1 MVAIAATENGNAG
14 SPGGGPCFKPT
25 VRRWGTALI
34 DAAGRARSQRR
45 GGVGH
50 GGVPFEVL
58 TTPSRLAVLTLL
70 ATLAAPTPAPAQLGA
85 RDSVVYRVSPI
96 SRFEVK
102 TGKAGLFGFAGHE
115 HVIRARGFSGCV
127 MYSPNAPSLSRVEI
141 TVPAD
146 SLEVLT
152 PPDTAE
158 IRKVTEAMRTDILRV
173 EQYPTISFT
182 SKTVTAVDSGFR
194 LVAELTL
201 AGQTREVPVDVRVAI
216 GSDTL
221 RAWASF
227 AVKQTDFGIKPFR
240 GGPAGTVR
248 VADRVTFAIEAVAV
262 RVP

>member
-1 MVAIAATENGNAG
+1 MADTENGNAG

-158 IRKVTEAMRTDILRV
+158 IRKVTEALRTDILRV

>member
-1 MVAIAATENGNAG
+1 MAETENGNTG

>member
-1 MVAIAATENGNAG
+1 PAPTPSSSGDSPEPFSPTKQVTRAERSSEGRGAMADTENGNAG
-14 SPGGGPCFKPT
+14 APGGGPCFKPT

-45 GGVGH
+45 GEVGH

-85 RDSVVYRVSPI
+85 RDSVVYRVSPL
-96 SRFEVK
+96 SLFEVK
-102 TGKAGLFGFAGHE
+102 TGNAGLFGFAGHE

-152 PPDTAE
+152 PPDTTE
-158 IRKVTEAMRTDILRV
+158 IRKVTEAMRTDIRRV
-173 EQYPTISFT
+173 GQDPTS
-182 SKTVTAVDSGFR
+182 SCPSNN
-194 LVAELTL
+194 LT
-201 AGQTREVPVDVRVAI
+201 EWP
-216 GSDTL
+216 
-221 RAWASF
+221 
-227 AVKQTDFGIKPFR
+227 
-240 GGPAGTVR
+240 
-248 VADRVTFAIEAVAV
+248 
-262 RVP
+262 

>member
-1 MVAIAATENGNAG
+1 
-14 SPGGGPCFKPT
+14 PCFKPT

-58 TTPSRLAVLTLL
+58 TTPSRRAVLTLL

-141 TVPAD
+141 TVP
-146 SLEVLT
+146 
-152 PPDTAE
+152 
-158 IRKVTEAMRTDILRV
+158 TDILRV